1 MDALERKG
9 SVREHLNEKD
19 DLSKKKKNQLGD
31 IHLLGIPLVQE
42 QEDSEGDLLKDA
54 DKHLVQKFKTYE
66 LTLKD
71 VQSILMNWDRKQ
83 GILLHHTG
91 GEDTPHEPDD
101 QRQAPSG
108 GRRGRKDRER
118 ERAEK
123 ERAEKER
130 QEREKAERERLEKLR
145 ALEDRSDRGEV
156 EGGEEDHH
164 EGKKDLG
171 VPFITIQTPDF
182 EGLSWKQ
189 AMENDML
196 PKGDQVQTL
205 LQAGDVMN
213 QVVGTVLMAIKVFLS
228 APPISINLRGPLG
241 YETTVAKRTF
251 FWLVKI
257 HRNFHRS
264 K

>member
-1 MDALERKG
+1 M
-9 SVREHLNEKD
+9 
-19 DLSKKKKNQLGD
+19 
-31 IHLLGIPLVQE
+31 QE

-54 DKHLVQKFKTYE
+54 DKHLAQKFKTYE

-71 VQSILMNWDRKQ
+71 IQNILLNWDRKQ
-83 GILLHHTG
+83 GILLHHAG
-91 GEDTPHEPDD
+91 AEDMTHEPDD
-101 QRQAPSG
+101 QRQVPSG

-145 ALEDRSDRGEV
+145 ALEERSDGGEG
-156 EGGEEDHH
+156 EGGGEEDHH

-182 EGLSWKQ
+182 EGMSWRQ
-189 AMENDML
+189 AMENDKL

-205 LQAGDVMN
+205 LRDGDMIS
-213 QVVGTVLMAIKVFLS
+213 QVVGTVLIAIKVFLS
-228 APPISINLRGPLG
+228 VPP
-241 YETTVAKRTF
+241 
-251 FWLVKI
+251 
-257 HRNFHRS
+257 
-264 K
+264 